1 MMGAPQTSQTDI
13 LIYVSVNT
21 RQYKQFLNSGLK
33 SPAFSIYIF
42 PPALKRHDSKNQLS
56 ALCLEILV
64 LSVAIWPFHWSWL
77 MCQFIQNWGFPRKRG
92 VLCSNPGIPE
102 NWLQLLPLLGL
113 FFFFLS
119 KRELFY
125 RALLLCFSSSRK
137 HCVPEKPFL
146 RLVQLLWTLKIA
158 LISFTQLLWSSEVKT
173 LMAGSFN

>member
-77 MCQFIQNWGFPRKRG
+77 LCQFIQNWGFPRKRG

-113 FFFFLS
+113 FFFFFQKGS
-119 KRELFY
+119 CFIVLFFY
-125 RALLLCFSSSRK
+125 VLV
-137 HCVPEKPFL
+137 VPENTVSQKSRSFAWFNCFG
-146 RLVQLLWTLKIA
+146 LWK
-158 LISFTQLLWSSEVKT
+158 
-173 LMAGSFN
+173 